1 MWGHC
6 VSPWNL
12 LSSYSFLQPFEGL
25 EMQSVLV
32 VALEMHVGSQLAPL
46 DTVLFTKLHML
57 LRIELHVLSLHVYFA
72 HTLDMLLCL

>member
-1 MWGHC
+1 
-6 VSPWNL
+6 
-12 LSSYSFLQPFEGL
+12 
-25 EMQSVLV
+25 MQSVLV

-46 DTVLFTKLHML
+46 DTVLFAKLHML